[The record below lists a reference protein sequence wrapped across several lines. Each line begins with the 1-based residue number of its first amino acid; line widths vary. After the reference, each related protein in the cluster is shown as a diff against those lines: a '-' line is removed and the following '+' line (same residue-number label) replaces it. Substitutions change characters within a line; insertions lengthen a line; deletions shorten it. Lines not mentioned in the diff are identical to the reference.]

1 VSSHLTERFV
11 EGEFRDAGRPDGEVV
26 EDKSDG
32 GKAADD
38 DLGAAGTTQLLTL
51 ERESNHEVSLDGET
65 DDVPDRQE
73 AGDVRR
79 VDEELAPAW
88 PMIDLPHSREFLRR
102 VQNTRLIFNSDS
114 RTKPQ
119 QSAGMPTRYTENF
132 LVEFVRISQVSVL
145 AKE

>member
-26 EDKSDG
+26 ENKSDG

-38 DLGAAGTTQLLTL
+38 DLGAAGTTELLTL

-102 VQNTRLIFNSDS
+102 VQNTRRIFNSDS
-114 RTKPQ
+114 RTKP
-119 QSAGMPTRYTENF
+119 P
-132 LVEFVRISQVSVL
+132 
-145 AKE
+145 